1 MFGNN
6 NNKDAKANGSSTK
19 PSSSK
24 SSSSSSSGNS
34 GGVNTIDQNTK
45 LEGNINAN
53 GNIRIDGTLV
63 GNLKCEALLVIGPK
77 GNIEGDVHCVKAII
91 EGRFK
96 GNLIVKEELT
106 LQSSSKIFGDVKAKK
121 MAVLGGAE
129 IKGTCTVPYAGG
141 TSNSNGQANGNPLKK
156 KQGVNA

>member
-6 NNKDAKANGSSTK
+6 NGKDAKTTSSST
-19 PSSSK
+19 
-24 SSSSSSSGNS
+24 SSSSSNSGS
-34 GGVNTIDQNTK
+34 GGVNTIDKNTK
-45 LEGNINAN
+45 LEGNITAN
-53 GNIRIDGTLV
+53 GNIRIDGTLI

-77 GNIEGDVHCVKAII
+77 GNIEGDVTCVKAII

-96 GNLIVKEELT
+96 GNLIVKEDLT
-106 LQSSSKIFGDVKAKK
+106 LQATSKIYGDVKAKK

-129 IKGTCTVPYAGG
+129 IKCTCTVPHTGG
-141 TSNSNGQANGNPLKK
+141 GNGNNGAHKKQGNPLKQ

>member
-6 NNKDAKANGSSTK
+6 NNKDTKTSSSTT
-19 PSSSK
+19 
-24 SSSSSSSGNS
+24 SSSSSSSKSSGGA

-77 GNIEGDVHCVKAII
+77 GYIEGDVTCVKAII
-91 EGRFK
+91 EGKFK
-96 GNLIVKEELT
+96 GNLIVKDDLT
-106 LQSSSKIFGDVKAKK
+106 LQSSSKIFGDIRAKK
-121 MAVLGGAE
+121 MAVLSGAE
-129 IKGTCTVPYAGG
+129 INGTCTVPYTGG
-141 TSNSNGQANGNPLKK
+141 GGGGQHNNK
-156 KQGVNA
+156 